1 MSTVLAVRG
10 LALIAAAFALSSA
23 AHAQSDALWT
33 DLPTAARAALGA
45 PASPLASFRAVR
57 LDRAAMAARLAA
69 APPESAGRA
78 RGVDVPVPSPDGS
91 LVWFRVV
98 EAPVMAPAL
107 QARYPAIRT
116 YVGQGR
122 DEPSATVRISL
133 TPAGFAAMA
142 RTPGGTIYVDPYT
155 AATPADEYVSYFRRD
170 LILTDAQRAA
180 LAAETVEDE
189 RTGDAG
195 AAGPAGDGDGAA
207 ARTTNGALL
216 RTYRLAVSAT
226 VEYSAAVGGRT
237 VPGTLA
243 AQVVAINRINQVY
256 ENELA
261 VRLELVANNDTLI
274 FAGPP
279 GTIDPFDDA
288 NTGNVLLG
296 QNQTVVDARI
306 GTANYDIGH
315 IFSTGGGGVAGLG
328 VVCSAGSKARGV
340 TGLPNPVGDGFYIDY
355 VAHEMGHQFRGNH
368 TFNGN
373 QGSCAGGNR
382 NATTAFEP
390 GSGTTV
396 MAYAGIC
403 GSNDTQTFSDPFF
416 HAISLQ
422 EVVNFITTGTGS
434 TCGVTTPT
442 NNVPPVVT
450 VQGNGTIIPVRTSF
464 ALTGAAT
471 DDTPGSLTYS
481 WEDFNLGPAG
491 APANTGVPVGA
502 PFFRTFVPSVSPT
515 RTFPQISR
523 QFAGQAPVRGE
534 GLPTVGRVLNFRL
547 TARDNQAG
555 GGGISDA
562 NLLIATDAGAGPF
575 AVTVPNTAG
584 LTFQGGST
592 QTVTWAVA
600 NTDLLDDAG
609 APDADGVDVE
619 TVDILYTANAGAAY
633 TTLLAGTPNDGS
645 ADIVLPNVTTATG
658 RVLIRSVGNLFY
670 DLNDANFSVAFQN
683 ADEAQARAATG
694 LTAVAPNPATGR
706 ASFALR
712 SASTEAV
719 MVAVYDALGRR
730 VALLHDGP
738 VGVEEAFSVDV
749 SRLPAGVYVVRAS
762 GGAVQSTQRFTVV
775 R

>member
-10 LALIAAAFALSSA
+10 LALIAAAFVLSPA
-23 AHAQSDALWT
+23 AHAQSDALWA
-33 DLPTAARAALGA
+33 DLPTAARSALGA
-45 PASPLASFRAVR
+45 PASPLASFRALR
-57 LDRAAMAARLAA
+57 LDRAAMAARLAD
-69 APPESAGRA
+69 APPEAAGVA
-78 RGVDVPVPSPDGS
+78 RGVEVPLPSPDGS

-122 DEPSATVRISL
+122 DVPSATVRISL

-142 RTPGGTIYVDPYT
+142 RTPGGTIYVDPY
-155 AATPADEYVSYFRRD
+155 AAAPTNDADDYVSYFRGD
-170 LILTDAQRAA
+170 LVLTDAQRAA
-180 LAAETVEDE
+180 LAAEVVEDD

-195 AAGPAGDGDGAA
+195 AAGPVGGDGAA
-207 ARTTNGALL
+207 LTTNGTLL
-216 RTYRLAVSAT
+216 RTYRLALSAT
-226 VEYSAAVGGRT
+226 VEYSARFGAT
-237 VPGTLA
+237 VAGALA
-243 AQVVAINRINQVY
+243 AQVVAVNRVNQVY
-256 ENELA
+256 ENEIA

-279 GTIDPFDDA
+279 GTADPFTNADGVA
-288 NTGNVLLG
+288 LLG
-296 QNQTVVDARI
+296 QNQTLVTARI
-306 GTANYDIGH
+306 GTPNYDIGH
-315 IFSTGGGGVAGLG
+315 VFSTGGGGVAGLG
-328 VVCSAGSKARGV
+328 VVCSAAQKARGV

-382 NATTAFEP
+382 NGSTAFEP
-390 GSGTTV
+390 GSGTTI

-403 GSNDTQTFSDPFF
+403 GSNDTQSFSDPFF

-422 EVVNFITTGTGS
+422 EIVNFITNGGGS
-434 TCGVTTPT
+434 QCGLETET

-450 VQGNGTIIPVRTSF
+450 VQGVGTVIPVRTPF

-471 DDTPGSLTYS
+471 DDTPASLTYS

-491 APANTGVPVGA
+491 APANNGIPTGA
-502 PFFRTFVPSVSPT
+502 PFFRAFVPSASPT
-515 RTFPQISR
+515 RFFPQITR

-534 GLPTVGRVLNFRL
+534 GLPTTTRVLNFRL
-547 TARDNQAG
+547 TARDNQAA
-555 GGGISDA
+555 GGGIGAA

-575 AVTVPNTAG
+575 LITAPNTAG
-584 LTFQGGST
+584 LMFDGAST
-592 QTVTWAVA
+592 QTVTWDVA
-600 NTDLLDDAG
+600 NTDSLDAG
-609 APDADGVDVE
+609 GLPDVDGVDVE
-619 TVDILYTANAGAAY
+619 TVDILFTSDVGATY
-633 TTLLAGTPNDGS
+633 TTLLAATLNDGS
-645 ADIVLPNVTTATG
+645 ADVVLPNLTTATG
-658 RVLIRSVGNLFY
+658 RVLVRSVGNLFY
-670 DLNDANFSVAFQN
+670 DLNDANFSVQFVVAG
-683 ADEAQARAATG
+683 EERVRAETG
-694 LTAVAPNPATGR
+694 LSVVAPNPATGR
-706 ASFALR
+706 VSFALR

-719 MVAVYDALGRR
+719 TVAVYDALGRR

-762 GGAVQSTQRFTVV
+762 GSAVQSTQRFTVV